1 MMKPELILS
10 DLKIA
15 SFTADEYITIK
26 IALNNNQR
34 ALQRLSFSEKHSEQ
48 IYRLELNQAQN
59 ALEVF
64 SAALRRDP

>member
-1 MMKPELILS
+1 MKPELILS
-10 DLKIA
+10 ELKIA

-34 ALQRLSFSEKHSEQ
+34 TLQRLNFIEKHSEQ
-48 IYRLELNQAQN
+48 IYRLELSQAQQ

-64 SAALRRDP
+64 SAALHRDP

>member
-1 MMKPELILS
+1 MKPELILS
-10 DLKIA
+10 ELKIA

-26 IALNNNQR
+26 IALNNCQR
-34 ALQRLSFSEKHSEQ
+34 ALKRLNFIEKHSEQ
-48 IYRLELNQAQN
+48 IYRLELSQAEK

>member
-1 MMKPELILS
+1 MKPELTLS

-34 ALQRLSFSEKHSEQ
+34 ALQRLSFIEKHSEQ
-48 IYRLELNQAQN
+48 IYRLELSQAQQ

-64 SAALRRDP
+64 SAALHRDP

>member
-10 DLKIA
+10 ELKIV

-34 ALQRLSFSEKHSEQ
+34 ALQRLNFIEKHSEQ
-48 IYRLELNQAQN
+48 IYRLELSQAEK